1 MIWTFLT
8 ACALHPGSG
17 GRATQAEL
25 ERQIATLQGTVT
37 QLRTTCAGPERPDQ
51 LFAELSGVLG
61 RSEATVTRADAT
73 TVVEIPVATVFS
85 DPWSTSF
92 REEGDHILDLVA
104 TSLRLHPDYQVRIEG
119 HTGDRSIPSSWV
131 RSYPDHLMLS
141 FAYAS
146 AVQLRMSDSFTVAA
160 ERFTVSARGDWAPIA
175 SNDIPSGQAQND
187 RIVLYISPGPGR

>member
-1 MIWTFLT
+1 MIWILLP

-17 GRATQAEL
+17 GRAVQAEL
-25 ERQIATLQGTVT
+25 ERQIATLESTVN
-37 QLRTTCAGPERPDQ
+37 QLRTTGSGPERPDQ
-51 LFAELSGVLG
+51 LYAELSGVLG
-61 RSEATVTRADAT
+61 RSEATVTRANAT
-73 TVVEIPVATVFS
+73 TLVEIPVATLFS

-104 TSLRLHPDYQVRIEG
+104 TSLRLHPEYQIRVEG

-146 AVQLRMSDSFTVAA
+146 AVQLRMSDTFTVPA
-160 ERFTVSARGDWAPIA
+160 ERFTVSARGSWAPIA
-175 SNDIPSGQAQND
+175 SNDIPAGQAQND
-187 RIVLYISPGPGR
+187 RVVLYISPGAGR